1 MIVKSYILEKEID
14 VLKKNLFLL
23 YGENLGLKE
32 ELKKNIRLKFNKA
45 KILMFAQ
52 EEVLKNSNL
61 LYNEILNISLFEET
75 KILFI
80 ENVNDKILPIVK
92 EIEKNLENNKIF
104 LFSEILEKK
113 SKLRN
118 YFEKS
123 KDNICFGSRFYFHS

>member
-52 EEVLKNSNL
+52 EEVLKNSLIDIIL
-61 LYNEILNISLFEET
+61 LCLCIKKFKSFVQRDFEYFT
-75 KILFI
+75 LRG
-80 ENVNDKILPIVK
+80 N
-92 EIEKNLENNKIF
+92 KNT
-104 LFSEILEKK
+104 
-113 SKLRN
+113 
-118 YFEKS
+118 
-123 KDNICFGSRFYFHS
+123 FY

>member
-1 MIVKSYILEKEID
+1 MIVKSYILENQIKE
-14 VLKKNLFLL
+14 LKKNLFLL

-80 ENVNDKILPIVK
+80 ENVNDKILPIVE

-104 LFSEILEKK
+104 
-113 SKLRN
+113 
-118 YFEKS
+118 YFQK
-123 KDNICFGSRFYFHS
+123 Y